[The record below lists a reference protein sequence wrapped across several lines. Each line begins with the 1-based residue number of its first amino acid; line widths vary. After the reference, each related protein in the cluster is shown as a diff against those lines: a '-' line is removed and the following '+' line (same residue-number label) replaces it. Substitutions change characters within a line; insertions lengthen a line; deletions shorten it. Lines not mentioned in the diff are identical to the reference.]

1 MTRERRGGRAGRSV
15 PSATQNTCF
24 AIPLRRTVKDRRK
37 EIRPATRLQVLSV
50 AGGLSAISAADLERA
65 LTSLYVTQPVRWQTF
80 MDEAQ
85 LLIDAVTENH
95 SGFAETVAPHD
106 G

>member
-1 MTRERRGGRAGRSV
+1 
-15 PSATQNTCF
+15 
-24 AIPLRRTVKDRRK
+24 VKDRRK

-85 LLIDAVTENH
+85 LVIEAVTENH
-95 SGFAETVAPHD
+95 SGFAESVAPHD

>member
-1 MTRERRGGRAGRSV
+1 
-15 PSATQNTCF
+15 
-24 AIPLRRTVKDRRK
+24 
-37 EIRPATRLQVLSV
+37 LQVLSV
-50 AGGLSAISAADLERA
+50 SGALSAIAAADLERA

-85 LLIDAVTENH
+85 LLIEAVSENH
-95 SGFAETVAPHD
+95 SGFAETVAPGD

>member
-1 MTRERRGGRAGRSV
+1 M
-15 PSATQNTCF
+15 
-24 AIPLRRTVKDRRK
+24 
-37 EIRPATRLQVLSV
+37 LSV

-85 LLIDAVTENH
+85 LVIDAASEYD
-95 SGFAETVAPHD
+95 SGFAETVQPID